1 MNWYALYIKY
11 RNEKKVAKQLA
22 DLGLKVYCPVK
33 IQIRQWSDRKK
44 KVETPL
50 IPSYIFV
57 QLEEKD
63 RDLVFQVSGVV
74 RYVFWLGK
82 PAIVRNEEIL
92 ILKEYLQNTRLDA
105 NLESLKPGDIFS
117 IPTGPFKG
125 REGIVKE
132 LDKNR
137 IQLLLVGLGFKI
149 TFTQLQEDI

>member
-1 MNWYALYIKY
+1 MNWYALYVKS
-11 RNEKKVAKQLA
+11 RNEKKIAKKLI
-22 DLGLKVYCPVK
+22 DLGVIVYCPIK
-33 IQIRQWSDRKK
+33 TEIRQWSDRKK
-44 KVETPL
+44 KVEIPL
-50 IPSYIFV
+50 IPGYIFV
-57 QLEEKD
+57 QLDENK

-92 ILKEYLQNTRLDA
+92 ILKEFMQNTRLEA
-105 NLESLKPGDIFS
+105 NLESLKPGDVFS

-125 REGIVKE
+125 SEGIVKE

-149 TFTQLQEDI
+149 TFTQL

>member
-1 MNWYALYIKY
+1 MEI
-11 RNEKKVAKQLA
+11 
-22 DLGLKVYCPVK
+22 
-33 IQIRQWSDRKK
+33 
-44 KVETPL
+44 PL
-50 IPSYIFV
+50 IPGYIFV
-57 QLEEKD
+57 QLDENK

-92 ILKEYLQNTRLDA
+92 ILKEFMQNTRLEA
-105 NLESLKPGDIFS
+105 KLESLKPGDVFS

-125 REGIVKE
+125 SEGIVKE

-149 TFTQLQEDI
+149 TKSIFIQGRYVLGLTEVSQKADAKNSVLQLSAGLLF